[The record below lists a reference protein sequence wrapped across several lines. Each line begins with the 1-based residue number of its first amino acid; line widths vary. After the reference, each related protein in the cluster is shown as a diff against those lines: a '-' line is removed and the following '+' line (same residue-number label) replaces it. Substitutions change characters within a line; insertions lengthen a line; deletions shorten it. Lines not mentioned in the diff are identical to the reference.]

1 MRSRRI
7 YWFGIR
13 AVKDMKSL
21 EWRRTMGPRGCW
33 DRPVGER
40 CPSKWGLNG
49 HVRNGEEPGMGSG
62 EESSRPGGRKLW
74 GGGKLSSWSWVRASL
89 NGFSR
94 NGVIVRW
101 LVNSYRQPSWI
112 LSENSVDTGFV
123 KICAVHSSLKSHRML
138 EKSGDTIFI
147 FTLLG
152 EILSCGENIFIWVRT
167 HAEFSGAADY
177 N

>member
-33 DRPVGER
+33 DRTVGER
-40 CPSKWGLNG
+40 CPNKWGLNG
-49 HVRNGEEPGMGSG
+49 DVRDGEETGMGSG

-94 NGVIVRW
+94 NGVIVRL

-112 LSENSVDTGFV
+112 LSENCWHWLCKNLCCSLLS
-123 KICAVHSSLKSHRML
+123 KITQNAGKVWWYHLHFHIVRWNFILWWKHLYLGQSTCWVFW
-138 EKSGDTIFI
+138 SGW
-147 FTLLG
+147 L
-152 EILSCGENIFIWVRT
+152 
-167 HAEFSGAADY
+167 
-177 N
+177 